1 MKNILL
7 AVLAVVVLAGSV
19 YFFTNK
25 DTSVPVHDP
34 ISNDTNTNA
43 GMRVEENAVVATEQ
57 RPGETLKIAQVFLA
71 APGYVVIHEDL
82 NDDAGAIIGSS
93 ALLDAGENNDITITL
108 SSATMDG
115 VTLWAMLHSEKD
127 GNAVFDATADTPV
140 VSRGGGPI
148 MGWFMISESADES
161 ASITI

>member
-7 AVLAVVVLAGSV
+7 VVLAIVVLAGLAYV
-19 YFFTNK
+19 FTNK
-25 DTSVPVHDP
+25 NTSVPVNNP

-57 RPGETLKIAQVFLA
+57 RPGETVKIAQVFLA

-93 ALLDAGENNDITITL
+93 ALLEAGENNDVTITL
-108 SSATMDG
+108 SRASKDG
-115 VTLWAMLHSEKD
+115 VTLWAMLHSEKN
-127 GNAVFDATADTPV
+127 GNAVFDATVDTPV

-148 MGWFMISESADES
+148 MWWFMISESADES